1 MNKEFKRLQELAGI
15 KEIQVSPPKTYY
27 AVINHRQINHRH
39 EPFHIITHSKELM
52 INTLNKAYKELTG
65 ENYIPYRLDDLD
77 EEARGY
83 YETYISDDWATVT
96 DDKTEF
102 NYQMGLYNPPPKRY
116 QSPTGVNE
124 IVTRGN
130 TQIYKS
136 IPDQGLYKVKNFP
149 VVNPQDILSNPYFIK
164 ILNKILKDSYDESLV
179 QYMEDY
185 TDDDKEYIIKQIT
198 SYISELKSLQTVY
211 VYPDGGGEISI
222 YDSLEHFSEGYK
234 TEEDWEVEGWEQI

>member
-1 MNKEFKRLQELAGI
+1 MSKEFKRMQQLAGV

-65 ENYIPYRLDDLD
+65 ENYIPYKLDDLD

-83 YETYISDDWATVT
+83 YNTYISDDWATVT

-116 QSPTGVNE
+116 QSPTDVNE
-124 IVTRGN
+124 IVTRGP

-136 IPDQGLYKVKNFP
+136 IPDQGLYKIKNFP
-149 VVNPQDILSNPYFIK
+149 QGDAYNPKVKEILDKIAQDAYGEIPTPGSIDYEEYL
-164 ILNKILKDSYDESLV
+164 DSINYH
-179 QYMEDY
+179 M
-185 TDDDKEYIIKQIT
+185 TIT
-198 SYISELKSLQTVY
+198 LQSRANVY
-211 VYPDGGGEISI
+211 VYISDDGMEPSI
-222 YDSLEHFSEGYK
+222 YDSLEYFSDGYK
-234 TEEDWEVEGWEQI
+234 TEEEWGVEDWEQI